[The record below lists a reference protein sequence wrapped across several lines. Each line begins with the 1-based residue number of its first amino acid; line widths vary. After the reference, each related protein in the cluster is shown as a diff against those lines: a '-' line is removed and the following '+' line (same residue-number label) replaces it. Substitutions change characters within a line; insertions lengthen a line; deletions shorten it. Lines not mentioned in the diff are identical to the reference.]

1 MNGERSLK
9 WGVQVFATGAILA
22 VQRDALLWTHAVL
35 LGVLQGLTE
44 FLPVSSSGH
53 LALAEAIFHLAR
65 PGLAL
70 EAGLHLGT
78 LAAVLWVYR
87 DDLKR
92 WTALGHRGDRISL
105 WILVVGTLPVAI
117 VGWAARPIVDRLFVS
132 LGAVGA
138 GWILTG
144 VILLLAAWHRA
155 GNRTAGELRW
165 IDGIWIGCAQA
176 LALVPGISR
185 SGATIAA
192 GMWRE
197 LQPVE
202 AARFSF
208 LLSIPAVTGAVVL
221 ELGGLWNALAGGGGW
236 TICLAIAVAL
246 ASGVAAIRYC
256 VGVLSSGGLAS
267 FGYYCLA
274 LGVLTLLHAVVRA

>member
-1 MNGERSLK
+1 M
-9 WGVQVFATGAILA
+9 FATGAILA
-22 VQRDALLWTHAVL
+22 VQRDALLWAHAVL

-53 LALAEAIFHLAR
+53 LALAEAIFHLTQ

-78 LAAVLWVYR
+78 LSAVLWVYR
-87 DDLKR
+87 GDLGR
-92 WTALGHRGDRISL
+92 WTALARPSGERVSL
-105 WILVVGTLPVAI
+105 WIVAVGTLPVA
-117 VGWAARPIVDRLFVS
+117 VAGLLASSIVDRLFAS
-132 LGAVGA
+132 LGAVGG

-144 VILLLAAWHRA
+144 VVLLLGARHRA
-155 GNRTAGELRW
+155 GSRTAGELRW
-165 IDGIWIGCAQA
+165 ADALWIGCAQA

-185 SGATIAA
+185 SGATIAT

-197 LQPVE
+197 LKPVE

-221 ELGGLWNALAGGGGW
+221 EIGGLWNALASGGGW

-256 VGVLSSGGLAS
+256 VGVLTRGGLAS

-274 LGVLTLLHAVVRA
+274 LGVLTLLHAVVGA